1 MRLCVKLF
9 PAYSELLQQSKHLS
23 GNFALSP
30 LNDKKHLMNQ
40 PAYDEVCCYTLAHG
54 DPSFI
59 HQHVVDAF
67 TAQNAND
74 NTKRIG
80 LAFALIG
87 LYLHVEEQFSGK
99 EVQRAHMF
107 LARRKRD
114 WPTFPVPDDRGSI
127 TETEVLAAPAGAAR
141 DKAIDDWCK
150 SVWTAYRDTHQQVRH
165 LASEVLEQ
173 RRR

>member
-1 MRLCVKLF
+1 LKIPPTACRWWDFDTAPVLRREHFVYRSC
-9 PAYSELLQQSKHLS
+9 S
-23 GNFALSP
+23 
-30 LNDKKHLMNQ
+30 DKKRLMNQ
-40 PAYDEVCCYTLAHG
+40 DAYDELCSYTLAHG

-67 TAQNAND
+67 IAQNAD
-74 NTKRIG
+74 HNTKRIG

-114 WPTFPVPDDRGSI
+114 WPTFPLPADRGSI
-127 TETEVLAAPAGAAR
+127 TEAEVLAAPAEAAR

-150 SVWTAYRDTHQQVRH
+150 CVWTAYRESHQLVRQ
-165 LASEVLEQ
+165 LAHELLK
-173 RRR
+173 RRRR

>member
-1 MRLCVKLF
+1 
-9 PAYSELLQQSKHLS
+9 
-23 GNFALSP
+23 
-30 LNDKKHLMNQ
+30 MNQ
-40 PAYDEVCCYTLAHG
+40 PAYDELCCYTLAHG

-67 TAQNAND
+67 TAQNANH
-74 NTKRIG
+74 NTKRIA

-114 WPTFPVPDDRGSI
+114 WPTFPLPGDRGSI
-127 TETEVLAAPAGAAR
+127 TEAEVLAAPAGAAR

-150 SVWTAYRDTHQQVRH
+150 CVWTAYRESHQLVRQ
-165 LASEVLEQ
+165 LASELLE
-173 RRR
+173 RRRR